1 MSVADEAGS
10 VASEG
15 LTLSELVERRLE
27 GLRKVDGV
35 SSAKAYARQRR
46 EPLNKSM
53 IKVKIAGKAAVTVH
67 CKQEI
72 PDLLLAADEMVKK
85 VVEILGC
92 EAVAEG
98 QRRADAEREAAA
110 PVAATRLPV
119 AASGSDQPGQ
129 PLSFFQLSA
138 RIQELDAKIKRA
150 DERVREADG
159 PVRAALQRVAAEEK
173 AVQLAQQRLANARAA
188 VGAAK
193 EPLNQA
199 KAAAAELR
207 DSLAQ
212 VRSKR
217 QRLGDDAGASF
228 EPAEDVDTADMSAD
242 TSYKEYSL
250 ETFRKLEAE
259 EVRRRSVV
267 PERGLQ
273 RRQPRTG
280 KLGALHH
287 WRRGLIGAIQSWA
300 DGSLENVVILV
311 LWLINHFE
319 ISEQILELLG
329 GNSGGPRHPGCKDP
343 PLPRRC
349 PRRSRSLIFIACLS
363 QVTRST
369 HTSWS
374 SSKLRCMPKRR
385 VPRRRSEGSTNS
397 SSAQC
402 HLRA

>member
-53 IKVKIAGKAAVTVH
+53 IKVKIAGKPAVTVH

-110 PVAATRLPV
+110 PVAATRLPD

-138 RIQELDAKIKRA
+138 RIQVLDAQIKRA

-159 PVRAALQRVAAEEK
+159 PVRAALQHVAAEEK

-188 VGAAK
+188 LGVAK
-193 EPLNQA
+193 EPLIQA

-217 QRLGDDAGASF
+217 QRLGDDAGASI
-228 EPAEDVDTADMSAD
+228 EPAEEVDTSDMSAA
-242 TSYKEYSL
+242 SYKDYSL

-259 EVRRRSVV
+259 DVRRRSVV

-287 WRRGLIGAIQSWA
+287 WRRGLIGAVQSWA

-329 GNSGGPRHPGCKDP
+329 GNSGGPRHP
-343 PLPRRC
+343 
-349 PRRSRSLIFIACLS
+349 
-363 QVTRST
+363 
-369 HTSWS
+369 
-374 SSKLRCMPKRR
+374 
-385 VPRRRSEGSTNS
+385 
-397 SSAQC
+397 
-402 HLRA
+402 